1 MSFVKD
7 GSSPAVGTT
16 MGPPGAELF
25 EKDFGSFE
33 MRSHSLILKKE
44 KNAGY
49 LLEDYNIKC

>member
-16 MGPPGAELF
+16 IGPPGAELF

-44 KNAGY
+44 RNAGY